1 MPAPVILDAI
11 AVGDHLTIDE
21 GANAEE
27 VTAQTVGTSQAT
39 GTGVSFTPA
48 LKKEHNGNVMVRG
61 EGSGVTVSPAIR
73 TAHAAGVPATS
84 VGSGITLSAAL
95 SKGHAAGVEAR
106 GLGTGLVLTRP
117 LETPV
122 SEGEPVASNM
132 NPFFPQARWTAAI
145 QNDFAA
151 RADWQIKPYAQAN
164 HPPVVSVPSRTI
176 SSAPGQTV
184 TLRGT
189 ASDPDNNRLSY
200 KWWQYRE
207 AGTYRGAVTLAGG
220 DTLNATFTI
229 PRDARP
235 GDTIHLILE
244 VEDSGAPPLT
254 RYQRVIVTVANTR
267 TTPR

>member
-1 MPAPVILDAI
+1 VILDAI
-11 AVGDHLTIDE
+11 TVGDHLIIDE
-21 GANAEE
+21 GTNAED
-27 VTAQTVGTSQAT
+27 VTVTSVGTSQIT
-39 GTGVSFTPA
+39 GTGVTFTPA

-61 EGSGVTVSPAIR
+61 EGSGVTVSPAIK

-84 VGSGITLSAAL
+84 TGAGITLSTAI
-95 SKGHAAGVEAR
+95 SKAHGVGVEAR

-117 LETPV
+117 LEAPV
-122 SEGEPVASNM
+122 AEGEPVASNM
-132 NPFFPQARWTAAI
+132 NPFYPQARWTAAI

-151 RADWQIKPYAQAN
+151 RADWQIKPFAQAN
-164 HPPVVSVPSRTI
+164 HPPVVSVASRAIT
-176 SSAPGQTV
+176 SAPGQTV
-184 TLRGT
+184 SLKGR
-189 ASDPDNNRLSY
+189 ASDPDGNRLTC

-207 AGTYRGAVTLAGG
+207 AGTYRGAVTLSGA
-220 DTLNATFTI
+220 DTLNATFTV

-244 VEDSGAPPLT
+244 AEDSGAPPLT